1 MADAQM
7 MEALR
12 AHCHIDHNYD
22 DTQLQM
28 LYGAAT
34 DYLSKA
40 GIPYPEQGQSVD
52 QYQLTAFSLVLEWY
66 EGAAVGSVTI
76 GLRQLIN
83 QLKLDNLTDF

>member
-12 AHCHIDHNYD
+12 AHCHIDHYYD
-22 DTQLQM
+22 DAQLQM

-34 DYLSKA
+34 DYLSNA
-40 GIPYPEQGQSVD
+40 GIPYPESGQPSD
-52 QYQLTAFSLVLEWY
+52 KYQLTAFSMVLEWY
-66 EGAAVGSVTI
+66 EGAPVGSVTV

-83 QLKLDNLTDF
+83 QLKMDNLTDF